1 MVKKVVAPAGV
12 YRPNST
18 SKSTTGDGD
27 GIAGMPVH
35 LARIPTAAT
44 GMGMR
49 ESLFSGLRAGFV
61 PLLAMLAGLLA
72 ACDQGQP
79 QAAQQKGA
87 APAPVVSVARPAQRE
102 IVEWDEYVG
111 RFDAVQ
117 TVEIRA
123 RVSGHLDEVRFK
135 DGQLVE
141 QGDVLFVIDQRP
153 FERALEQ
160 AKAELFAATT
170 KVENANL
177 DVARGQPLIERKIIS
192 DKTFDDRMSLLR
204 DAQASVKVAE
214 AKVKSAELDLSF
226 ATISAPIAGRIS
238 RTLVTAGN
246 WISAGSVSGATLL
259 TTIVSQDPIYIY
271 FDVSENNYIKYKR
284 LAERGV
290 VAAAAHIGAAV
301 EVALPDETGFPHKAR
316 LDFLDN
322 RLDQGTGTLRA
333 RAVLPNK
340 AGLFSPGLFGRVR
353 VTGTDK
359 YDALLLPDEAIGT
372 DQTNK
377 YLYVVGDDG
386 IVARRNVKLGPLVD
400 GLRVV
405 REGLSANEWVITR
418 GLQRAR
424 PGLKVEPK
432 RIAVTLSAV
441 PGERRD

>member
-1 MVKKVVAPAGV
+1 M
-12 YRPNST
+12 
-18 SKSTTGDGD
+18 
-27 GIAGMPVH
+27 
-35 LARIPTAAT
+35 PTAPCDSRRVGTWLA
-44 GMGMR
+44 
-49 ESLFSGLRAGFV
+49 AV
-61 PLLAMLAGLLA
+61 ALLALSPG
-72 ACDQGQP
+72 CDQGNTTQTP
-79 QAAQQKGA
+79 SQQKA
-87 APAPVVSVARPAQRE
+87 APTVAVSQPIERE
-102 IVEWDEYVG
+102 IVEWDEYTG
-111 RFDAVQ
+111 RFDAVE
-117 TVEIRA
+117 TVEMRA
-123 RVSGHLDEVRFK
+123 RVSGHLTEVRFK
-135 DGQLVE
+135 DGQQVK
-141 QGDVLFVIDQRP
+141 QGDLLFVIDPRP

-177 DVARGQPLIERKIIS
+177 DIVRGKPLVERKIIS

-204 DAQASVKVAE
+204 DAEAAVKVAE

-226 ATISAPIAGRIS
+226 ATIAAPISGRIS
-238 RTLVTAGN
+238 RSLVTAGN
-246 WISAGSVSGATLL
+246 WVSAGSVSGATLL

-271 FDVSENNYIKYKR
+271 FDVNENNYIKYKR

-290 VAAAAHIGAAV
+290 AAGAADVGAQV
-301 EVALPDETGFPHKAR
+301 EVALPDERGFPHKGQ

-353 VTGTDK
+353 VTGAAGYT
-359 YDALLLPDEAIGT
+359 ALLIPDEAIAT

-377 YLYVVGDDG
+377 YVFVVGGDG
-386 IVARRNVKLGPLVD
+386 VVERRNVRLGPLVE

-405 REGLSANEWVITR
+405 REGVVGSDWVVTR

-432 RIAVTLSAV
+432 RVAIAVSEAAGKGG
-441 PGERRD
+441 GEKARE